1 MTALYGIWGRPYI
14 DLTKI
19 IDPSPLDLVHEEVC
33 LALARVETSYTGGTL
48 KWMGV
53 TAPTVD
59 RDGYADAMRAISS
72 FSPPE
77 LARFASLADDDD
89 IIADTIATSDRRA
102 RELAFGDETDR
113 PFSKAQMLYLKYRY
127 GVYFPWKVVYHLLEN
142 VWWEDKN
149 SGDNKTFG
157 DDVVAFFPRTVEF
170 IRQLPFREIGR
181 CVLFGLEAHDHA
193 PLHRDTAP
201 DPDGEI
207 GHSISICPVGNK
219 TLFLASPD
227 LSRRVPVTSR
237 LYWFNDMDWHGVE
250 AAPTFRYSIRV
261 DGVFE
266 PEFVEQLRH
275 LVLL

>member
-1 MTALYGIWGRPYI
+1 MSALHGIWGLPYV

-19 IDPSPLDLVHEEVC
+19 VDPTPLDDVHEEVC

-53 TAPTVD
+53 TAPPVEC
-59 RDGYADAMRAISS
+59 DGYVDAMFAIGRFGPS
-72 FSPPE
+72 E
-77 LARFASLADDDD
+77 LATFTALGDDDE
-89 IIADTIATSDRRA
+89 SGRWHV
-102 RELAFGDETDR
+102 REFGDETDR
-113 PFSKAQMLYLKYRY
+113 PFTRAQMLYLKYRY

-142 VWWEDKN
+142 VRWEDKN
-149 SGDNKTFG
+149 SGAGKAFG
-157 DDVVAFFPRTVEF
+157 DEALAFFPKTVEF
-170 IRQLPFREIGR
+170 VRRLPFREIGR

-201 DPDGEI
+201 GSKEEI
-207 GHSISICPVGNK
+207 DHSISICPRGDK

-227 LSRRVPVTSR
+227 LRRRVPVKSR

-250 AAPTFRYSIRV
+250 PAPVFRYSIRV

-266 PEFVEQLRH
+266 PEFLEQLRRVT
-275 LVLL
+275 LR